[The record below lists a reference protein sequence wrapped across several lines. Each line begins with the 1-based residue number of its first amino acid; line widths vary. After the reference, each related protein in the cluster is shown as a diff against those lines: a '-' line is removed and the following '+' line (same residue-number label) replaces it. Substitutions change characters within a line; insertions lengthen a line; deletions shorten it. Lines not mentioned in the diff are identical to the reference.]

1 MLLVYRVTVS
11 GWYQRAV
18 HANNRAACGHVRPR
32 RFRFRSWSTKYDN
45 VRKASK
51 HHPADVECELRKL
64 LRSLLNALQR
74 GAKFGHQSTRCVRAA
89 LPIPFNSG
97 FGFVLRLRVN
107 PDRLHLEGTLAQSR
121 RSASSQGIIA
131 TAPVSISRKRFWI
144 SSSQACSTPS
154 STS

>member
-1 MLLVYRVTVS
+1 MCDRDDFDFGLGL
-11 GWYQRAV
+11 
-18 HANNRAACGHVRPR
+18 
-32 RFRFRSWSTKYDN
+32 TKYDN

-107 PDRLHLEGTLAQSR
+107 PDRLHLEGTLAQRR
-121 RSASSQGIIA
+121 RSASSQGSIA
-131 TAPVSISRKRFWI
+131 TGPASISRKR
-144 SSSQACSTPS
+144 CLMPS
-154 STS
+154 LLGAFIYLTVDALEQRIGKGCASLRWE